1 MNCNPATCENTPIDK
16 KPRNCYSLP
25 NVGLAVAPE
34 RPVAKKP
41 LSNDDFHGGQKSE
54 SKAMQSD
61 TGKLSAAQLHVLW
74 RETDRVVSALSKAVM
89 ECKRVDEAS
98 NFGRW
103 LRFSGVLQILEAHP
117 APFPLTVDAK
127 GLTKK
132 VSDMLYDCGELY
144 RAGKHDPRYAAS
156 DIAEINRKLDIIAA
170 HIGSARTFAP
180 APTITATS
188 EDVETLMRVDEAVHC
203 PR

>member
-1 MNCNPATCENTPIDK
+1 MNCHPATYENTPIDK
-16 KPRNCYSLP
+16 KPRNCYSIS
-25 NVGLAVAPE
+25 NVGQRVASE
-34 RPVAKKP
+34 NPVALQP
-41 LSNDDFHGGQKSE
+41 VSNDDFPELQKSE

-61 TGKLSAAQLHVLW
+61 SGKLSAAQLHVLW

-117 APFPLTVDAK
+117 AGFPLTVDAK

-132 VSDMLYDCGELY
+132 VSDMLFECGELY
-144 RAGKHDPRYAAS
+144 RGGKHDPRYAAS

-170 HIGSARTFAP
+170 HISSPPLMAT
-180 APTITATS
+180 TANAGDAAEPVLHVLQGGVS
-188 EDVETLMRVDEAVHC
+188 
-203 PR
+203 